1 MPEHRRTDIFCF
13 FEEMKMTVPSWFL
26 ADIQTVLDVLHSGDA
41 AKAAILLQVLYDAL
55 TIGD

>member
-1 MPEHRRTDIFCF
+1 
-13 FEEMKMTVPSWFL
+13 MTVPSWFL